1 MAKRRT
7 YDAKQ
12 DDYAQPQPP
21 RLAPMNDSQAR
32 YLDAMQTSEQVFVTG
47 SSGTGKTYMAAAY
60 AAELYAAGDVSK
72 IIITRPNVSCGRDL
86 GYLPGTLDEKY
97 APWAAPVV
105 DVLRECLGHG
115 KVQTDMKSTAHR
127 PANIEVVPLS
137 LMRGRSFH
145 DAFIVMDEAQN
156 TTPDEMLMFLTRL
169 GSGTKTIINGDTAQK
184 DLRGDS
190 GLKWALDRIHAGRV
204 NVPHIEFGLDDIVR
218 GGLVREWLLAW

>member
-1 MAKRRT
+1 MSKRRT
-7 YDAKQ
+7 RMDEQADIAAAPMQ
-12 DDYAQPQPP
+12 
-21 RLAPMNDSQAR
+21 RLAPMNDKQAE
-32 YLDAMQTSEQVFVTG
+32 YLRAMRDHEQVFVTG

-60 AAELYAAGDVSK
+60 AAELYAMGDVDK

-115 KVQTDMKSTAHR
+115 KVQTDMKTTAHK
-127 PANIEVVPLS
+127 PAKIEVAPLS

-145 DAFIVMDEAQN
+145 DAFVLMDEAQN
-156 TTPDEMLMFLTRL
+156 ATSDEMLMFLTRL
-169 GSGTKTIINGDTAQK
+169 GSGTKAIINGDIRQK

-190 GLKWALDRIHAGRV
+190 GLAYALARIHSGAV
-204 NVPHIEFGLDDIVR
+204 DVPHIEFGPDDIVR

>member
-12 DDYAQPQPP
+12 DDTSQYQPQ
-21 RLAPMNDSQAR
+21 RLAPMNASQAR
-32 YLDAMQTSEQVFVTG
+32 YLEAMQTSEQVFVTG

-60 AAELYAAGDVSK
+60 AAELYAAVDVSK

-137 LMRGRSFH
+137 LMRGRSFRN
-145 DAFIVMDEAQN
+145 AFVIMDEAQN
-156 TTPDEMLMFLTRL
+156 TSPDEMLMFLTRL
-169 GSGTKTIINGDTAQK
+169 GSGTKTIVNGDTAQK

-190 GLKWALDRIHAGRV
+190 GLKWALDRIHAGKV
-204 NVPHIEFGLDDIVR
+204 NVPHVEFGPDDIVR

>member
-7 YDAKQ
+7 YDPVA
-12 DDYAQPQPP
+12 DDQQHAP
-21 RLAPMNDSQAR
+21 RLAPMNAR
-32 YLDAMQTSEQVFVTG
+32 QSEYLDAMRDHEQVFVTG

-60 AAELYAAGDVSK
+60 AAELYAAGDVDK

-115 KVQTDMKSTAHR
+115 KVQTDMKTTAHK
-127 PANIEVVPLS
+127 PAKIEVAPLS

-145 DAFIVMDEAQN
+145 NAFVIMDESQN
-156 TTPDEMLMFLTRL
+156 TTPEEMLMFLTRL
-169 GSGTKTIINGDTAQK
+169 GSGTKTVVNGDIRQK

-190 GLKWALDRIHAGRV
+190 GLAYALARIHSGAV
-204 NVPHIEFGLDDIVR
+204 NVPHIEFGPDDIVR

>member
-12 DDYAQPQPP
+12 DDAAQYQPP
-21 RLAPMNDSQAR
+21 RLAPMNASQAR
-32 YLDAMQTSEQVFVTG
+32 YLDAMQSSEQVFVTG

-60 AAELYAAGDVSK
+60 AAGCVSK

-145 DAFIVMDEAQN
+145 NAFVIMDEAQN
-156 TTPDEMLMFLTRL
+156 TSPDEMLMFLTRL
-169 GSGTKTIINGDTAQK
+169 GSGTKTLVNGDIRQK

-190 GLKWALDRIHAGRV
+190 GLKWALDRIHAGKV
-204 NVPHIEFGLDDIVR
+204 NVPHVEFGPDDIVR

>member
-7 YDAKQ
+7 RM
-12 DDYAQPQPP
+12 DDQAE
-21 RLAPMNDSQAR
+21 LAAMPMPSLRPMNSRQAE
-32 YLDAMQTSEQVFVTG
+32 YLDAMQTEEQVFVTG

-60 AAELYAAGDVSK
+60 AAELYQRGDVDK

-86 GYLPGTLDEKY
+86 GYLPGTMEEKY

-115 KVQTDMKSTAHR
+115 KVQTDMKTTAHK
-127 PANIEVVPLS
+127 PAKIEVAPLS

-145 DAFIVMDEAQN
+145 DAFILMDEAQN

-169 GSGTKTIINGDTAQK
+169 GSGTKTIVNGDAAQK

-190 GLKWALDRIHAGRV
+190 GLRWALDRIHSGKV
-204 NVPHIEFGLDDIVR
+204 NVPHIEFGPDDIVR